1 MPVGRRTAA
10 GEVRAIVMVVMA
22 LVVLVGGV
30 LLFLNLVSN
39 RSGDVTIRLG
49 DERFDAGRVDRIAAE
64 IDDRGPILYSDVAG
78 GTRDMLLNHLSEDP
92 QSGWVAFEAR
102 RPGAERDC
110 ALRWDPDRQVFAESS
125 ACGGAT
131 FPPDGSGLQ
140 QYPVEVI
147 DGNIVVDLNAE
158 ARATTTTRPGATTSS
173 SVVVSGR

>member
-1 MPVGRRTAA
+1 M
-10 GEVRAIVMVVMA
+10 RAIVMVVMA

-78 GTRDMLLNHLSEDP
+78 GTRDMILNHLSEDP
-92 QSGWVAFEAR
+92 ESGWVAFEAR

-110 ALRWDPDRQVFAESS
+110 ALRWDADREVFAETTD
-125 ACGGAT
+125 CGGAT
-131 FPPDGSGLQ
+131 FPPDGAGLQ
-140 QYPVEVI
+140 QYPVEVV
-147 DGNIVVDLNAE
+147 DGSIVVDLNAE

>member
-1 MPVGRRTAA
+1 
-10 GEVRAIVMVVMA
+10 MVVMA